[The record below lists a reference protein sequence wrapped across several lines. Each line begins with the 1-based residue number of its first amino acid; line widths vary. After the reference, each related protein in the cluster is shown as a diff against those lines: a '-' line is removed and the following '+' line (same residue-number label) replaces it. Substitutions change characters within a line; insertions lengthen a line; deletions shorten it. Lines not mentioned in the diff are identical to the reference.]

1 MKLNLFH
8 ADILNLIYSVLEDKK
23 TGNHGCK
30 IMKARD
36 KIRRVGERDREK
48 KKQGSRVTVIFKAT
62 YFNPCNLITS
72 P

>member
-36 KIRRVGERDREK
+36 KIRRVGERDREREK
-48 KKQGSRVTVIFKAT
+48 KTGIARYG
-62 YFNPCNLITS
+62 YFQSDLL
-72 P
+72 